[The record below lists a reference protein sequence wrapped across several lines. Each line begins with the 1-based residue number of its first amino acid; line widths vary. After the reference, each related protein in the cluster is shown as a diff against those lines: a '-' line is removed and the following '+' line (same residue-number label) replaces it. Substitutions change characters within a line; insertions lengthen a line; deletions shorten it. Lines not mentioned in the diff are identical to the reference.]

1 MALCKVGSRRGHPIL
16 APRSWVL
23 QWLGGQ
29 GGWGKPPCLGPVW
42 EPGPPHLSYS
52 PCLMFSRVPGQC
64 RALAGPGVPVM
75 LPTPAGTCCSL
86 TREI

>member
-1 MALCKVGSRRGHPIL
+1 MGTPSSHPEAGCCNGWGDKVG
-16 APRSWVL
+16 
-23 QWLGGQ
+23 GGIRPA
-29 GGWGKPPCLGPVW
+29 WGRGPVW

-52 PCLMFSRVPGQC
+52 PCLMFSCVPGQC